1 MPNAI
6 DRLFDQIYRIPSVP
20 DVVCRLIQELTVPE
34 ANLHDLARDVARDPS
49 IAMKVLRLVNSAYYG
64 LPRKL
69 TAIDEAVLTLGVDRL
84 ATIIIAS
91 GMVATVPQMQGFDLR
106 GYWMQSFRRASY
118 AKGIAALVDGV
129 DANTAFTCGLIADFG
144 RLLLR
149 MGNASA
155 AERIDSAVAEGGHR
169 PTWERAELGYSTA
182 EVAAELCRRW
192 NFPEEL
198 HRGVAQCAEPL
209 TFAKFDP
216 LAAVV
221 HLAGQLA
228 ELRAEN
234 TAPHEVVACL
244 PAHLAARLG
253 LGEAELQQIAYRV
266 YDSESGLEGLAA

>member
-1 MPNAI
+1 MPSAI
-6 DRLFDQIYRIPSVP
+6 DRLFDHVYRIPSVP
-20 DVVCRLIQELTVPE
+20 EAVCRLIQELTVPE
-34 ANLHDLARDVARDPS
+34 ANLHDLARDVARDPA

-91 GMVATVPQMQGFDLR
+91 GMVATVPQMQGFDLK

-118 AKGIAALVDGV
+118 AKGIAALIQDVDP
-129 DANTAFTCGLIADFG
+129 NTAFTCGLIADFG

-149 MGNASA
+149 MGNPSA
-155 AERIDSAVAEGGHR
+155 GERIDSAVAEGGHR

-182 EVAAELCRRW
+182 QVAAELCRRW
-192 NFPEEL
+192 NFPGEL
-198 HRGVAQCAEPL
+198 QRGVAQCAEPL
-209 TFAKFDP
+209 TFPEFDP

-228 ELRAEN
+228 ELRADGA
-234 TAPHEVVACL
+234 APHEVLGSL
-244 PAHLAARLG
+244 PVHVAARLG
-253 LGEAELQQIAYRV
+253 LGEGELQQVAYRV